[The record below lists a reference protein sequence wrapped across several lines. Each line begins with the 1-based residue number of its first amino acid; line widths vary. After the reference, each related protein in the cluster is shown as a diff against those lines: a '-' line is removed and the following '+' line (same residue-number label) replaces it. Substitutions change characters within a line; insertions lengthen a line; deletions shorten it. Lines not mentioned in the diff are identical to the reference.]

1 MVKGAQT
8 PLSLSLRRWLFDPR
22 GPRAIVLVR
31 LAVGI
36 IFISEGFQK
45 FLFTEEFGVGRF
57 LKIGIPM
64 PTTMAPFVGVVE
76 LVGGLLVL
84 LGLAT
89 RVVCIPLLVSML
101 VALTSTKL
109 ITLRQNGRRRC
120 TRPAPTS

>member
-1 MVKGAQT
+1 
-8 PLSLSLRRWLFDPR
+8 LRRWLFDTR